1 MQGGSGAYKQGAL
14 PNLQDLSVAMTT
26 PSVLDVVAAPANAI
40 GRYFTVLSVVPSTM
54 FVAYCFALLT
64 ARPWYGSPNWSR
76 TTDAFT
82 GLGIGGVAGLALASL
97 LTGLLLQPLQYSLV
111 QLCEGYWGVR
121 PLPQALMTRRIAH
134 HRDVRE
140 DLLRAQGRALAR
152 LNAAGVRPGDPDS
165 EAADLAL
172 LPDVTRYGETTRL
185 LDQYPE
191 DPDDVRPTRLG
202 NVLRRHEASAGAAYR
217 LPGVTVT
224 PHLALV
230 APNADLAYLD
240 DQRTQ
245 MDLAVRLAVL
255 SAFATGVT
263 AAATVRSGLWLLLA
277 LLPYAATYVF
287 YRGAVG
293 RAQGYGTAIAILVD
307 LNRFAL
313 YDRLRMV
320 PPPDTAAERDMNAS
334 LARLLRDHEQQD
346 LPLAQPPPPE
356 QTGPSPA

>member
-1 MQGGSGAYKQGAL
+1 MAA
-14 PNLQDLSVAMTT
+14 
-26 PSVLDVVAAPANAI
+26 PSVLDVVAGPANAI
-40 GRYFTVLSVVPSTM
+40 GRYFTVLSVVPSTL
-54 FVAYCFALLT
+54 FVGYCFALFT
-64 ARPWYGSPNWSR
+64 ARSWQGSPNWSR
-76 TTDAFT
+76 TADAFT
-82 GLGIGGVAGLALASL
+82 GLGLGGVAGLALASL

-111 QLCEGYWGVR
+111 QFCEGYWGGR
-121 PLPQALMTRRIAH
+121 PLPQSLMIRRIAH

-140 DLLRAQGRALAR
+140 GLLRVQGMALRR
-152 LNAAGVRPGDPDS
+152 LNAAGVRPGDPNS
-165 EAADLAL
+165 EAADITL
-172 LPDVTRYGETTRL
+172 LPDMTCYGEATRL
-185 LDQYPE
+185 LEQYPE

-202 NVLRRHEASAGAAYR
+202 NVLRRHEASAGVAYG

-230 APNADLAYLD
+230 APNADVAYLD

-255 SAFATGVT
+255 SAFATALTV
-263 AAATVRSGLWLLLA
+263 AVMVRSGLWLLLA

-313 YDRLRMV
+313 YDRLRLV
-320 PPPDTAAERDMNAS
+320 PPPDTGAERDMNAS
-334 LARLLRDHEQQD
+334 LARLIRDHEPQD
-346 LPLAQPPPPE
+346 LPLAQPPPAPA
-356 QTGPSPA
+356 QSASPQV